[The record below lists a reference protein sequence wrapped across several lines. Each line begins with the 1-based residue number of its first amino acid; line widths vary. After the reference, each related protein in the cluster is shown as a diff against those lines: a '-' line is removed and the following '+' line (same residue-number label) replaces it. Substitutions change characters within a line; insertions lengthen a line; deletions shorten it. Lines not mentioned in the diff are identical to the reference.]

1 MCVCLL
7 ESVKCLFRQPD
18 RLTIKQGRT
27 SSYRSAI
34 FRVTDFP
41 INVFPSAIS
50 VLPYNISGYTH
61 TPTHRLRHRDT
72 QRHAYSHTH
81 TQTDMHR
88 HTYALTPLADGR
100 GNPSSGAVGYWCLLW
115 CWLAAA
121 LLPWQLPTDSL
132 AWWLVL
138 SSREVAG
145 LLFKIIIINNR
156 EEPGRHLKS
165 LTCCLDTLMSDLFF

>member
-61 TPTHRLRHRDT
+61 TPTHRRRHRDT
-72 QRHAYSHTH
+72 HKHDHTRTHTH
-81 TQTDMHR
+81 TLAHTHTR
-88 HTYALTPLADGR
+88 THTYILYIYVNTYIQRSEQRRLGKE
-100 GNPSSGAVGYWCLLW
+100 C
-115 CWLAAA
+115 
-121 LLPWQLPTDSL
+121 
-132 AWWLVL
+132 
-138 SSREVAG
+138 
-145 LLFKIIIINNR
+145 
-156 EEPGRHLKS
+156 
-165 LTCCLDTLMSDLFF
+165 

>member
-1 MCVCLL
+1 MFFPQRFL
-7 ESVKCLFRQPD
+7 SS
-18 RLTIKQGRT
+18 LTISLDIHT
-27 SSYRSAI
+27 
-34 FRVTDFP
+34 
-41 INVFPSAIS
+41 
-50 VLPYNISGYTH
+50 LPLTGSDTETHKDTH
-61 TPTHRLRHRDT
+61 T
-72 QRHAYSHTH
+72 HTH
-81 TQTDMHR
+81 TQTDMYR

-145 LLFKIIIINNR
+145 LLFKRIIINNR

-165 LTCCLDTLMSDLFF
+165 LTCCLDTLMSDLFFKMYLFFYLFSWKICKTDLQQITNGSLLWLAHSQKNSCH